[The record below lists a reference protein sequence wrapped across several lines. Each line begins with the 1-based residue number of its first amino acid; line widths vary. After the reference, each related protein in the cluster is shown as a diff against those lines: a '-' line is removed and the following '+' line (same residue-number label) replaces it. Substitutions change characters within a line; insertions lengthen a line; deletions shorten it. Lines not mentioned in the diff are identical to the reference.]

1 MTTWSK
7 IYVTLVAILVF
18 KIICNT
24 TFIEVLQVLQPVLH
38 SVDTPPQKM
47 LKKGEGLTR
56 SRFLE
61 GVAGKEG
68 VTFFKR
74 V

>member
-1 MTTWSK
+1 M
-7 IYVTLVAILVF
+7 TLVAILVF

-47 LKKGEGLTR
+47 LKKREGLTR

>member
-1 MTTWSK
+1 M
-7 IYVTLVAILVF
+7 TLVAILVF

>member
-1 MTTWSK
+1 MQ
-7 IYVTLVAILVF
+7 
-18 KIICNT
+18 
-24 TFIEVLQVLQPVLH
+24 VLQVLQPVPH
-38 SVDTPPQKM
+38 SVDTPPKKM

-56 SRFLE
+56 SQFLE